1 MTIEK
6 PLPSNTDTNEI
17 EPIKPQF
24 SGEWVKLGDVASYI
38 NGYAFKPTDYASEG
52 KPIIRIQDLTGNAY
66 QTNRFAGILDDK
78 YRVGWGDVLISW
90 SASLGV
96 YVWSAEEAW
105 LNQHIFKVQFNKLPV
120 NKRFFIHQTRY
131 VIAESASLAHGAT
144 MRHLTK
150 KVFDNLPFFYP
161 SEHDQ
166 DEIACHLDE
175 IQLQIDSASEMLVR
189 LDALVKSR
197 FNELFGKVV
206 ENNLHF
212 PVIKLDDVCTSI
224 VRGPFGS
231 ALKKEFFVPKRP
243 GAYKVYEQ
251 KHAIQKQ
258 ADIGIY
264 YIDGDRYESLNR
276 FECHPGDIL
285 MSCSG
290 TIGELY
296 QLPPNCEPGVINQA
310 LCKFSLSDAIHV
322 EYFLG
327 CMNQIVD
334 RLGAKGS
341 GIKNV
346 SSVKFIKAIEIP
358 LPPITLQRDFAT
370 FSVQVDKL
378 RFKTQQQIEKL
389 EILKESLM
397 QEYFG

>member
-1 MTIEK
+1 MNGFVICC
-6 PLPSNTDTNEI
+6 
-17 EPIKPQF
+17 KPQF
-24 SGEWVKLGDVASYI
+24 SGEWVKLGDVAKIRTGKLDANAADEDGLYPFFTCAEKTLRI
-38 NGYAFKPTDYASEG
+38 NTAAYDCECVLVAGNGDLNVKYFNG
-52 KPIIRIQDLTGNAY
+52 KFNAY
-66 QTNRFAGILDDK
+66 QRTYIIESKGDKELHVPYLYRFLSHYVNTLRKESIGGVIK
-78 YRVGWGDVLISW
+78 YIK
-90 SASLGV
+90 LG
-96 YVWSAEEAW
+96 
-105 LNQHIFKVQFNKLPV
+105 
-120 NKRFFIHQTRY
+120 
-131 VIAESASLAHGAT
+131 SLAGA
-144 MRHLTK
+144 HLQ
-150 KVFDNLPFFYP
+150 LP
-161 SEHDQ
+161 SMEQ
-166 DEIACHLDE
+166 QMAICGVLDS
-175 IQLQIDSASEMLVR
+175 IDRVDRYCLKELDR
-189 LDALVKSR
+189 LDKLVKSR
-197 FNELFGKVV
+197 FNELFGKVA

-231 ALKKEFFVPKRP
+231 ALKKEFFVPKGP
-243 GAYKVYEQ
+243 GTYKVYEQ

-290 TIGELY
+290 TMGELY

-310 LCKFSLSDAIHV
+310 LCKFSLSDAIQV

-334 RLGAKGS
+334 QLGAKGS

-378 RFKTQQQIEKL
+378 RFMLLGNPSPIYR
-389 EILKESLM
+389 SRS
-397 QEYFG
+397 FC

>member
-1 MTIEK
+1 M
-6 PLPSNTDTNEI
+6 SS
-17 EPIKPQF
+17 KPQF

-166 DEIACHLDE
+166 DEIACHLDG

-197 FNELFGKVV
+197 FVEMFLSSSWPVATIGECATDIHYGTSEKASTEGEHVYLRMNNIGDDGSLDLSDTKRITLEGKALSNCLVRKGDLLFNRTNSREKVGKTCVFCLEEPMVV
-206 ENNLHF
+206 AGYIIR
-212 PVIKLDDVCTSI
+212 VRLDDRVDSTYLAAYMNLSSTKALLRGMAKGAVHQANINAKQLASI
-224 VRGPFGS
+224 
-231 ALKKEFFVPKRP
+231 EFPL
-243 GAYKVYEQ
+243 
-251 KHAIQKQ
+251 
-258 ADIGIY
+258 ADIGAQKEFVAFV
-264 YIDGDRYESLNR
+264 R
-276 FECHPGDIL
+276 
-285 MSCSG
+285 
-290 TIGELY
+290 
-296 QLPPNCEPGVINQA
+296 
-310 LCKFSLSDAIHV
+310 
-322 EYFLG
+322 
-327 CMNQIVD
+327 
-334 RLGAKGS
+334 
-341 GIKNV
+341 
-346 SSVKFIKAIEIP
+346 
-358 LPPITLQRDFAT
+358 
-370 FSVQVDKL
+370 QVDKS
-378 RFKTQQQIEKL
+378 RFAGPADNQDSPQI
-389 EILKESLM
+389 
-397 QEYFG
+397 